1 MDPIYN
7 FLNKIAY
14 KFDKGYP
21 ELTNPKDRLIIESM
35 LSELGISIDLL
46 ETTTSATEDLHEIF
60 TAMFVAGHQ
69 PVEDFANADWEKEVN
84 NTPRLKNKQQHID
97 IISKY
102 IGPNLPLKDKYSKL
116 YDDAKKIADQ
126 LEINL
131 DFSDAGAERVFATG
145 PKEKA
150 DIIIYQP
157 GRRESGLG
165 VSLKYGEG
173 QFNSLSPNTV
183 LKNLFDLKDL
193 QAPTISPETGK
204 LSKVPGILT
213 QVTKDD
219 DVRLDGQKI
228 IDNQTFRT
236 ILINKPEGYITTMH
250 DPLKRKTVM
259 ELIDF
264 KERLFPIGRLD
275 KDTSGLLLLTNNGH
289 LANKLTHPKNKIPRI
304 YELEIDKPFENWE
317 KRKIAKNIYIGQKE
331 WGRGEIIEQKKN
343 KGRTIVLMR
352 LHQGKKREIRRIVY
366 RMKRTLF
373 SLKRIQFGPIRLDG
387 TPIGSYRELHESEIK
402 EISRL

>member
-1 MDPIYN
+1 MR
-7 FLNKIAY
+7 LNKFIAQSGACSRRQA
-14 KFDKGYP
+14 DKSVQGGSVTVNGSL
-21 ELTNPKDRLIIESM
+21 ELNP
-35 LSELGISIDLL
+35 
-46 ETTTSATEDLHEIF
+46 A
-60 TAMFVAGHQ
+60 
-69 PVEDFANADWEKEVN
+69 
-84 NTPRLKNKQQHID
+84 
-97 IISKY
+97 Y
-102 IGPNLPLKDKYSKL
+102 
-116 YDDAKKIADQ
+116 
-126 LEINL
+126 
-131 DFSDAGAERVFATG
+131 
-145 PKEKA
+145 
-150 DIIIYQP
+150 
-157 GRRESGLG
+157 
-165 VSLKYGEG
+165 
-173 QFNSLSPNTV
+173 
-183 LKNLFDLKDL
+183 
-193 QAPTISPETGK
+193 
-204 LSKVPGILT
+204 

-387 TPIGSYRELHESEIK
+387 TTIGSYRELHESEIK